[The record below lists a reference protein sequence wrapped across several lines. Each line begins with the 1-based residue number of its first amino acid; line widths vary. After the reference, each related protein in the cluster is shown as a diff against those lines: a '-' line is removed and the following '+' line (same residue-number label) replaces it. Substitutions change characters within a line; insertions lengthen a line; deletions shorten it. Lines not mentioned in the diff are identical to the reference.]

1 MANPP
6 FKVKAIYDYASPHED
21 DLNFP
26 PGQIITVTAEEDDD
40 WYVGEYDDASGDKKQ
55 GLFPK
60 NFVEKYEPPIPTR
73 PSRPTR
79 PKVEQPPAPVPPA
92 EEPRE
97 EVSAPIVEPEARRPQ
112 AAPAPELSPR
122 SPPTATAKPQAEA
135 PNELP
140 AAPKPVPAAS
150 TAKAPP
156 PAVSEK
162 PSSFKDRIAAFN
174 KGSAPPIAPKPQG
187 APGTS
192 SFIKKPYVAPP
203 PSKNA
208 YVPPARESAPQ
219 KIYRREEDPEV
230 AERQAQD
237 IEAAEAAGLAGSGGG
252 TESPGEDAPKT
263 QSLKDRIALLQ
274 KQQAEQ
280 AMRRAEASQK
290 EKPKKPHKKPTEPR
304 ENQDLNSVQQENV
317 PGSEQLPRASTDLA
331 RETGRKST
339 DTRTSRGP
347 RSPDSTNQPRELF
360 SDGND
365 ADQSAAGE
373 TTEDAEG
380 TSGLEDID
388 ERIQPSIPTAEARA
402 PTAPKEEPNVG
413 DEEDTTEEEE
423 EDESEEDP
431 EAKRKLELR
440 ERMAKMS
447 GGMGMAGMFG
457 PPMPVPGAT
466 SKKKKSSATSRDQ
479 EEADSASPVAH
490 QSHATPMV
498 PVPGM
503 QRTLS
508 PKQELEVA
516 PLDISK
522 DEELS
527 HPITSQRVPEELPD
541 VEDIKPDA
549 PVRRST
555 DRRSMDR
562 AAAPPVPQGKYSY
575 PLLKEGVDRRT
586 TEPYNTSDLESLPP
600 WSIPG
605 GDGYQD
611 TVFIV
616 RVRQRPI
623 PPLPSRPIPPPPT
636 EVQSETPGSESDDE
650 LSTNQSR
657 VPTRSG
663 TTDSITLPQRGPPP
677 PLPGRDNASAIPPAP
692 PQTHPSTRTST
703 LSSEIDPY
711 PAPKA
716 PPVQEKRTSRGAP
729 TAVASPAQISRA
741 PPPPPPAGGPS
752 HPRPEDDDDDDE
764 LEEETEYE
772 GDYDTDIASGA
783 KHKDA
788 LKSHV
793 RDSSLDES
801 TLADEKSLR
810 SPSLPAAAAPPPIP
824 NATRA
829 APPPPPQQPPRSRPS
844 MDAPRVAPPPV
855 PTREPS
861 MGATVTGPPGADYD
875 PYRYESPPPA
885 PSRRS
890 TAPGAPAPA
899 PPRGPPQIPPLD
911 PLHREDDE
919 LYSSSPPRVPSE
931 RPPPLPPQPPPQDRA
946 PPPRPSQN
954 IPAVGS
960 SSDSPIRAPPRQ
972 SLDVNRTMST
982 ARRSMDQPRPSGDGF
997 MATDVNLGES
1007 TQWWTRPNT
1016 PPPVFH
1022 NRKDIKYEIEESSTA
1037 DRGGKTTI
1045 SKVVY
1050 ILFLDYSQTIIT
1062 ARFDAHNPTDVNLE
1076 QRHEPPPPRLRQDQ
1090 LEDAHSRFG
1099 AKIAEAV
1106 NSKQNTVVGDG
1117 TPHSLILE
1125 LLRPLQS
1132 VLAPVGTRAYGA
1144 LVYANM
1150 ANATIQQ
1157 YDEIRPGDIITLR
1170 NAKLQ
1175 GKHGPMHQ
1183 KYSME
1188 VGNPEHVAVVA
1199 EWDGTKK
1206 KVRAFEQGR
1215 EGKKVKLESF
1225 KVGDLRSGEV
1235 KVWRVMGRNW
1245 VGWEG

>member
-6 FKVKAIYDYASPHED
+6 FKVKAIYEYSSPHED

-26 PGQIITVTAEEDDD
+26 SGQIVTVIAEEDDD

-60 NFVEKYEPPIPTR
+60 NFVEKYEPPVPTR

-79 PKVEQPPAPVPPA
+79 PKVEQPPAPVAPI
-92 EEPRE
+92 EEPSE
-97 EVSAPIVEPEARRPQ
+97 EASAPIEEPELRKPQ

-140 AAPKPVPAAS
+140 AAPKPVPSAPA
-150 TAKAPP
+150 AKAPP
-156 PAVSEK
+156 PAISEK

-208 YVPPARESAPQ
+208 YIPPARESAPQ
-219 KIYRREEDPEV
+219 KVYRREEDPEV

-237 IEAAEAAGLAGSGGG
+237 NEAAEAAGLAGSGAAA
-252 TESPGEDAPKT
+252 ESPGEDAPKP

-290 EKPKKPHKKPTEPR
+290 EKPKKPHKKPSEPR
-304 ENQDLNSVQQENV
+304 ESQESNTIQQEDV
-317 PGSEQLPRASTDLA
+317 PAPEQLPRASTDLA

-402 PTAPKEEPNVG
+402 PAAPKEEPNVG

-423 EDESEEDP
+423 DEESEEDA
-431 EAKRKLELR
+431 ETKRKLELR

-457 PPMPVPGAT
+457 PPMPVPGAA
-466 SKKKKSSATSRDQ
+466 SKKKKSTTSNKDQ
-479 EEADSASPVAH
+479 GEAENASPTAY
-490 QSHATPMV
+490 QSHTTPMV

-516 PLDISK
+516 PLNVSK

-527 HPITSQRVPEELPD
+527 HPITSQHAAEEVPD
-541 VEDIKPDA
+541 VEDIKPEPPA
-549 PVRRST
+549 RRST
-555 DRRSMDR
+555 DRRSIDR
-562 AAAPPVPQGKYSY
+562 AAPPPVPQ
-575 PLLKEGVDRRT
+575 E
-586 TEPYNTSDLESLPP
+586 
-600 WSIPG
+600 
-605 GDGYQD
+605 
-611 TVFIV
+611 
-616 RVRQRPI
+616 RPI
-623 PPLPSRPIPPPPT
+623 PPLPSERAAPPPPAAESRPIPPPPA
-636 EVQSETPGSESDDE
+636 EIQSETPGSESDDE
-650 LSTNQSR
+650 LSTSR
-657 VPTRSG
+657 SKVPARSG
-663 TTDSITLPQRGPPP
+663 TTESIALHQRGAPPP
-677 PLPGRDNASAIPPAP
+677 VPGRDIASAVPPAP
-692 PQTHPSTRTST
+692 PQTHPSTRSST
-703 LSSEIDPY
+703 LSSDIDPY
-711 PAPKA
+711 PTSRTI
-716 PPVQEKRTSRGAP
+716 PVQEKRTSRAAP
-729 TAVASPAQISRA
+729 TAGASPTHISRA
-741 PPPPPPAGGPS
+741 PPPPPPTGPPLS
-752 HPRPEDDDDDDE
+752 RPEDDNEDE
-764 LEEETEYE
+764 VEEETEYE
-772 GDYDTDIASGA
+772 GDYDTDIAPGA

-788 LKSHV
+788 LKSHL

-829 APPPPPQQPPRSRPS
+829 APPPPPQQPPKSRPS

-861 MGATVTGPPGADYD
+861 MGATVTGPPGPDYD
-875 PYRYESPPPA
+875 PYRYDSPPPA

-946 PPPRPSQN
+946 PPPRPSHN
-954 IPAVGS
+954 IPAIGS
-960 SSDSPIRAPPRQ
+960 SSDSPVRAPPRQ

-1022 NRKDIKYEIEESSTA
+1022 NRKDIRYEIEESSSA
-1037 DRGGKTTI
+1037 DHGGKTTI
-1045 SKVVY
+1045 SKDVY

-1062 ARFDAHNPTDVNLE
+1062 ARFDTHNPADVNLE

-1125 LLRPLQS
+1125 LFRPLQS

-1188 VGNPEHVAVVA
+1188 VGTPEHVAVVA

-1215 EGKKVKLESF
+1215 EGKKVKMESF

-1235 KVWRVMGRNW
+1235 KVWRVMGRDW